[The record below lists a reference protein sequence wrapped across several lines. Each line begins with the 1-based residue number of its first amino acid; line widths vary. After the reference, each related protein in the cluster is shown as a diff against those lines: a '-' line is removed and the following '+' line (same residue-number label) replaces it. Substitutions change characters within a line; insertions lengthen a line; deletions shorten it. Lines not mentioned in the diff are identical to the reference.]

1 MTLTLAASDITLI
14 TSQSLNRPVPPTTDL
29 PTRLTEPP
37 KRARRKDAR
46 PGELLQAALSLFIEK
61 GYAATRAEEVAKR
74 AGVSKGTLFLYFDSK
89 EELFKAVVRE
99 NLSGYF
105 SAWNAEFAAFEGSS
119 ADMVKEA
126 MTQWWLRVG
135 STQAGGLSKL
145 MMSEA
150 SNFPELAAF
159 YQQEVMQPG
168 HDLLRRILLRGVARG
183 EFRDIDVQ
191 YGVYTMLA
199 PMMFLATWVHS
210 MGKVCTV
217 NDSFDPLKY
226 LMTQADNI
234 LQGLCVRPDTRK

>member
-1 MTLTLAASDITLI
+1 MP
-14 TSQSLNRPVPPTTDL
+14 RPPELSAPL
-29 PTRLTEPP
+29 PDAP

-46 PGELLQAALSLFIEK
+46 PGELLEAALSLFIEK
-61 GYAATRAEEVAKR
+61 GYAATRAEEVAR
-74 AGVSKGTLFLYFDSK
+74 LAGVSKGTLFLYFQSK

-105 SAWNAEFAAFEGSS
+105 TTWNAEFEAFEGNTT
-119 ADMVKEA
+119 DMVKEA
-126 MTQWWLRVG
+126 LTQWWLRVG

-159 YQQEVMQPG
+159 YQQEVIQPG
-168 HDLLRRILLRGVARG
+168 RELLRRILQRGIERG
-183 EFRDIDVQ
+183 EFRDMDLQ

-199 PMMFLATWVHS
+199 PMLFLATWMHS
-210 MGKVCTV
+210 MGKACASGMPF
-217 NDSFDPLKY
+217 NPMEY

-234 LQGLCVRPDTRK
+234 LLGLCVRPDPEKAKR

>member
-1 MTLTLAASDITLI
+1 MPRAPDLTT
-14 TSQSLNRPVPPTTDL
+14 PL
-29 PTRLTEPP
+29 PDVP
-37 KRARRKDAR
+37 KRTRRKDAR
-46 PGELLQAALSLFIEK
+46 PGELLEAALSLFIEK
-61 GYAATRAEEVAKR
+61 GYAATRAEEVAR
-74 AGVSKGTLFLYFDSK
+74 LAGVSKGTLFLYFESK

-105 SAWNAEFAAFEGSS
+105 AAWNAEFEAFEGSS
-119 ADMVKEA
+119 AEMVKEA

-168 HDLLRRILLRGVARG
+168 HELLRRILMRGIERG
-183 EFRDIDVQ
+183 EFRNMDLQ

-199 PMMFLATWVHS
+199 PMMFLATWMHS
-210 MGKVCTV
+210 MGKTCRADATF
-217 NDSFDPLKY
+217 NPLEY

-234 LQGLCVRPDTRK
+234 LYGLRVRPETDTKKVNR

>member
-1 MTLTLAASDITLI
+1 MPRAPDLTT
-14 TSQSLNRPVPPTTDL
+14 PL
-29 PTRLTEPP
+29 PDVP
-37 KRARRKDAR
+37 KRTRRKDAR
-46 PGELLQAALSLFIEK
+46 PGELLEAALSLFIEK
-61 GYAATRAEEVAKR
+61 GYAATRAEEVAR
-74 AGVSKGTLFLYFDSK
+74 LAGVSKGTLFLYFESK

-105 SAWNAEFAAFEGSS
+105 SAWNAEFEAFEGNS

-168 HDLLRRILLRGVARG
+168 HDLLRRILMRGIERG
-183 EFRDIDVQ
+183 EFRNMDLQ

-199 PMMFLATWVHS
+199 PMMFLATWMHS
-210 MGKVCTV
+210 LGKTCTAGATF
-217 NDSFDPLKY
+217 NPLEY

-234 LQGLCVRPDTRK
+234 LYGLSVRPETDTKKVNR